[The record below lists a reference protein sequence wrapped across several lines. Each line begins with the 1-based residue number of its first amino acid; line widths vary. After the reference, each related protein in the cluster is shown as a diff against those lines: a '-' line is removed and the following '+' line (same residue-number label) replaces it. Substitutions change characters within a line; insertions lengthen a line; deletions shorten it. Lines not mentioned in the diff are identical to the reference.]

1 MEIKNCHS
9 IGCLKLW
16 VARLLIAAVIG
27 WNLQAAIFL
36 LANPA
41 QSAKAFQLTGVP
53 GEAAVIGVAILFLMW
68 QVPYLFALAHPLRFK
83 LSLIQALIMQAI
95 GLLGESLLL
104 SRISPDYPSLR
115 VSITRFV
122 IFDAAGLVLLLA
134 ALLLVRLCSHQSIK
148 STEGA
153 VLPDP

>member
-16 VARLLIAAVIG
+16 IARLLIAAVIG

-41 QSAKAFQLTGVP
+41 QSAKAFQLTGIP

-134 ALLLVRLCSHQSIK
+134 ALLLVRLPSHQSIK

>member
-1 MEIKNCHS
+1 
-9 IGCLKLW
+9 
-16 VARLLIAAVIG
+16 
-27 WNLQAAIFL
+27 
-36 LANPA
+36 
-41 QSAKAFQLTGVP
+41 
-53 GEAAVIGVAILFLMW
+53 
-68 QVPYLFALAHPLRFK
+68 
-83 LSLIQALIMQAI
+83 MQAI

-134 ALLLVRLCSHQSIK
+134 ALLLVRLPSHQSIK